1 MPALP
6 TIACVASDSR
16 RIEPIASMDR
26 SPGYL
31 DKHSPIPLYYQLANR
46 LRAEIRDGVL
56 RPGVLIGTE
65 KEIGDHYQVSRATV
79 RQALDELER
88 EGLLDRI
95 TGRGTFVASPH
106 LTVQLPTLVSF
117 TEEMRLRG
125 IESGSIVLGFEK
137 IPCPVDTARRLECE
151 PGQEIVAIKRVRTGN
166 GTPFVYGDHFL
177 APFLRLEREQL
188 GPSLYETIERYFGI
202 RIREAVH
209 TIRAGLAN
217 SDEATHLQIA
227 ENDAVLRF
235 QSNSYTADGR
245 PVLWETVSANAT
257 LYDLSV
263 RLTQR

>member
-1 MPALP
+1 M
-6 TIACVASDSR
+6 
-16 RIEPIASMDR
+16 ER

-46 LRAEIRDGVL
+46 LRTEIRNGTL

-95 TGRGTFVASPH
+95 TGRGTFVSSPH

-117 TEEMRLRG
+117 TEEMRRRG
-125 IESGSIVLGFEK
+125 IEAGSILLAF
-137 IPCPVDTARRLECE
+137 DTLQSPADIARRLGCE
-151 PGQEIVAIKRVRTGN
+151 PGQTIIRIRRVRTGN
-166 GTPFVYGDHFL
+166 GTPLVFGDHFL
-177 APFLRLEREQL
+177 APFLQLEQRQL
-188 GPSLYETIERYFGI
+188 EPSLYETIERQFGI
-202 RIREAVH
+202 QIREAVH

-217 SDEATHLQIA
+217 LDEARHLEIA
-227 ENDAVLRF
+227 ERDAVLRF
-235 QSNSYTADGR
+235 ESTSYAADGQ